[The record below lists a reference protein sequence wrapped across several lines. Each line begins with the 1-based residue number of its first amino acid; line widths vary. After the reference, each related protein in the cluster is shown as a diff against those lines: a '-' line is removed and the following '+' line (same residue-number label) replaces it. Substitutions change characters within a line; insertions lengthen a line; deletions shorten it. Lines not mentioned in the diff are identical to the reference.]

1 MAATMWGPS
10 ADSMQGEPNAYG
22 SRKDVIKQLP
32 DAEAVMELRERI
44 AEADSSQAWYRNR
57 VDAWRRWH
65 NEHYTA
71 GDRTAAA
78 QQWVSGG
85 AGAPDQ
91 LAPAEPLLPDM
102 AINGIAEEFVEKF
115 RETGLEAR
123 FVARSRATP
132 SENVSVMNG
141 IMRRIDADGGAQAIE
156 INAFREALLYGYSC
170 IAYEVGYA
178 VDDVDPAADVDLGA
192 YDLVLKP
199 REIERAEWTV
209 LWDPGCKRL
218 DKSDAEWCAIRTWMT
233 REKFVRQYPKAASAG
248 TPGAGT
254 IGSGGGMPNVWPRV
268 TADLGGGDPWYKAH
282 GGEDL
287 VQVVDYYKKT
297 YEPARIEL
305 DEHGQ
310 AKLVM
315 ENAGA
320 GEPVTEAPAPP
331 PDVGPDVA
339 PRGMR
344 ATPLEDER
352 TAPKPTAATKPE
364 SPRGK
369 HRKLDVCTVEHI
381 VACGDFVLDRT
392 EVPGNVIPVVPLY
405 GHRMVS
411 ETEGVWHHGLIYLI
425 GDAIKAS
432 ENISSQATGMVARAA
447 KVGFLVAQG
456 STDADEEGWATLH
469 TVNRNFIPYSTTPPG
484 GPNSQQPALPAPI
497 PVPSQIQIDGQLNLL
512 RHFQEQVA
520 RRSGTLDVPA
530 TQDSAHDRSAQ
541 SIVRLNAIGQS
552 RNELYARNMATIT
565 LKRKGQILARMIPA
579 TYDRPGRLAWV
590 KGSDPGDKDRPVYL
604 GAPFVEGDGDDGP
617 KLIPAD
623 QREAARAAGE
633 WADPAAAPGP
643 DGQPAPAKRVHYIDL
658 RKGTLDAETHIGSR
672 EKASRS
678 EAVNTLSTLL
688 GQQGVFGEDVQQVAA
703 AQMVAILSADLPE
716 LLPVYRKQRETI
728 SALHPDEDMG
738 REAVMSRLTDAQG
751 EIAQKDEQIAQLQAE
766 ADKLRTV
773 ENVANIQ
780 AQSGIEKEALR
791 GQSAVVV
798 EGIRQEGAA
807 QGDERK
813 SGAALELAALKA
825 AFEERL
831 ARQQGQ
837 IDMLLAGFEKGLDAG
852 AAVEDVKDTGT
863 TE

>member
-10 ADSMQGEPNAYG
+10 ADSRQGEPNAYG

-32 DAEAVMELRERI
+32 DAEAVMELRERV
-44 AEADSSQAWYRNR
+44 AEADSSQSWFRNR

-65 NEHYTA
+65 NEHYTP
-71 GDRTAAA
+71 GDRQAAA

-91 LAPAEPLLPDM
+91 LAPAEPQLPDM
-102 AINGIAEEFVEKF
+102 AINGIAEEFVEKY

-123 FVARSRATP
+123 FVPRSRATP
-132 SENVSVMNG
+132 SENVAVMNG
-141 IMRRIDADGGAQAIE
+141 IMRRIDADGGAAAIE
-156 INAFREALLYGYSC
+156 INAFREALLYGYAC

-178 VDDVDPAADVDLGA
+178 VDDVDPDADVDLGA

-233 REKFVRQYPKAASAG
+233 REKFVRQYPRAAGAG
-248 TPGAGT
+248 TGGPT
-254 IGSGGGMPNVWPRV
+254 IGSGGGAPNVWPRV
-268 TADLGGGDPWYKAH
+268 TADIGGGDPWYKMH

-287 VQVVDYYKKT
+287 VQVVDYYRKT
-297 YEPARIEL
+297 YKPARIEL

-315 ENAGA
+315 EAP
-320 GEPVTEAPAPP
+320 GEDAPAPAAP
-331 PDVGPDVA
+331 AAIPDPMPGGP
-339 PRGMR
+339 GMR
-344 ATPLEDER
+344 STPMEDELR
-352 TAPKPTAATKPE
+352 APKPTASMKPE

-369 HRKLDVCTVEHI
+369 HRKLDVCRVEHI

-392 EVPGNVIPVVPLY
+392 EVPGNVIPVIPLY

-425 GDAIKAS
+425 GDAVKAS

-447 KVGFLVAQG
+447 KVGFLVPQG
-456 STDADEEGWATLH
+456 GTDADEEAWATLH
-469 TVNRNFIPYSTTPPG
+469 TINRNFVPYSTTPPG
-484 GPNSQQPALPAPI
+484 GPNSQQPPLPAPI

-512 RHFQEQVA
+512 RHFQEQIA

-565 LKRKGQILARMIPA
+565 LKRKGQVLARMIPA
-579 TYDRPGRLAWV
+579 VYDRPGRLAWV
-590 KGSDPGDKDRPVYL
+590 KGADPGDKDRPVYL

-617 KLIPAD
+617 MLIPAD
-623 QREAARAAGE
+623 QRAAALEAGE
-633 WADPAAAPGP
+633 WSDPAAPPGP
-643 DGQPAPAKRVHYIDL
+643 DGQPAPPKRVHNIDL
-658 RKGTLDAETHIGSR
+658 RKGVLDAETHIGSR

-678 EAVNTLSTLL
+678 ESVNTLSTLL
-688 GQQGVFGEDVQQVAA
+688 GQEGVFGEQVQQVAA

-728 SALHPDEDMG
+728 SALHEDEDMG
-738 REAVMSRLTDAQG
+738 REAVMSRLTDAQT

-773 ENVANIQ
+773 ENVASMQ

-791 GQSAVVV
+791 GQTAVVV

-813 SGAALELAALKA
+813 AGAALELAALKA

-831 ARQQGQ
+831 ARMQGQ
-837 IDMLLAGFEKGLDAG
+837 IDLLHTGFEKGLEG
-852 AAVEDVKDTGT
+852 AEAAAEDVKDTGT
-863 TE
+863 T